1 MIVCAGHDCADAG
14 AGSIQTK
21 RDFAPGACRGG
32 IVYPEASADV
42 LGSSILARATT
53 RIGAVALRSTSV
65 VQIGHARTSD
75 PHDVRL
81 ALRVA
86 VESAIGAAEDVA
98 GTPRAVGVR
107 GDAGEGSRSQGG
119 SGQNDRSHQESP
131 GQEGHR
137 PKVL

>member
-1 MIVCAGHDCADAG
+1 MTVCAGRDCADAG
-14 AGSIQTK
+14 AESIQTK
-21 RDFAPGACRGG
+21 RDFAPGACRG
-32 IVYPEASADV
+32 ASSTPKRPPTF

-75 PHDVRL
+75 PHDVRP

-98 GTPRAVGVR
+98 GAPRAAGVR
-107 GDAGEGSRSQGG
+107 
-119 SGQNDRSHQESP
+119 
-131 GQEGHR
+131 
-137 PKVL
+137 

>member
-1 MIVCAGHDCADAG
+1 M
-14 AGSIQTK
+14 
-21 RDFAPGACRGG
+21 PGAWSS
-32 IVYPEASADV
+32 PKSPPTFS
-42 LGSSILARATT
+42 GSSILARATT

-98 GTPRAVGVR
+98 GAPRAVGVR
-107 GDAGEGSRSQGG
+107 GDAGQGSRSQRG
-119 SGQNDRSHQESP
+119 SGENDRSHQKSP
-131 GQEGHR
+131 GQEDHR
-137 PKVL
+137 PSLL